1 MNIQL
6 IKIIIIAPIITFI
19 RFYQLFIS
27 PILKT
32 QCRYLPT
39 CSEYSLEAFKKHG
52 LILGF
57 NYTIKRILKCHPLGD
72 SGYDPVPNNKKK
84 V

>member
-1 MNIQL
+1 MNIKL
-6 IKIIIIAPIITFI
+6 IKKIIIAPIIISI
-19 RFYQLFIS
+19 RFYQLFMS
-27 PILKT
+27 PIFKT

-57 NYTIKRILKCHPLGD
+57 NYSIKRILKCHPLGG
-72 SGYDPVPNNKKK
+72 SGFDPVPSNKKK